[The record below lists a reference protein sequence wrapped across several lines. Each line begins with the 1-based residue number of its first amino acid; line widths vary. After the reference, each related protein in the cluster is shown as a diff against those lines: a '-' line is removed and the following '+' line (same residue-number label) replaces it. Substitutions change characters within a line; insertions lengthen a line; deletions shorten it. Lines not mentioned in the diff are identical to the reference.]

1 MQQLQ
6 LKPSAWLIPV
16 LITFKDAEFTSCPP
30 EYQASIEGTV
40 AWKAEVF
47 TDTQDEP
54 VVDKY
59 GVKHYPKPLVVE
71 DEIKLKVPRNRQD
84 VIDYL
89 KVAALHVDYINN
101 ILQEVLDSKP
111 GSES

>member
-1 MQQLQ
+1 MQ

-16 LITFKDAEFTSCPP
+16 LITFKDAEYTSCPP
-30 EYQASIEGTV
+30 EHQAAIEGTV
-40 AWKAEVF
+40 AWTASIF

-54 VVDKY
+54 VIDKY
-59 GVKHYPKPLVVE
+59 GVAHYPKPLDVV
-71 DEIKLKVPRNRQD
+71 DELKFKIPRNKQD

-89 KVAALHVDYINN
+89 KVASAHVDFINSV
-101 ILQEVLDSKP
+101 LQEVLDSKP